1 MADQAGQ
8 ADKVLINAWR
18 EMPSTSANYVW
29 SLAINHS
36 QEFRDNISDAVEDV
50 ADAIWKQ
57 AEGRLAI
64 ELLAQIF
71 RERTFSMV
79 LMQVLQRQREP
90 TTHRMIEC
98 LTAVRYVG
106 YTQEG
111 MNVIQCLEKFDR
123 KSGLQTSNRW
133 LSDRRE

>member
-1 MADQAGQ
+1 MADKAGQ

-36 QEFRDNISDAVEDV
+36 PEFRDNISDAVEDV

-64 ELLAQIF
+64 ELLAQIY
-71 RERTFSMV
+71 R
-79 LMQVLQRQREP
+79 
-90 TTHRMIEC
+90 
-98 LTAVRYVG
+98 
-106 YTQEG
+106 
-111 MNVIQCLEKFDR
+111 
-123 KSGLQTSNRW
+123 
-133 LSDRRE
+133 